1 MEILKTVF
9 DGKSSSIRP
18 SHYEVGITVIFKTL
32 ATASTGNF
40 FTEQPLSSNF
50 SFQK

>member
-18 SHYEVGITVIFKTL
+18 SHYKVGITVIFKTL
-32 ATASTGNF
+32 ATASTDSF
-40 FTEQPLSSNF
+40 FTEQSLDSNF
-50 SFQK
+50 TFKK